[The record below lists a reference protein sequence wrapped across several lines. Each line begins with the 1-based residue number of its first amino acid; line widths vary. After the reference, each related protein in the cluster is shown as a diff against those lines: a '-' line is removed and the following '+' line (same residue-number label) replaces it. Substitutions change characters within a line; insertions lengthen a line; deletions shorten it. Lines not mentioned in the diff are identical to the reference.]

1 MQVLAAVADQGGF
14 STPAEVLRLSKAMV
28 TKHIQSEAQLNSDSG
43 KASSQKTKN
52 TARSAGGAFQIDRV
66 PQHDDRRHQI
76 ETARHA
82 HTASLT
88 LAQLTLR
95 YTSTDAI
102 AAYLFTFG

>member
-14 STPAEVLRLSKAMV
+14 STAAEVLRLSKAMV
-28 TKHIQSEAQLNSDSG
+28 TKHIQGLEAQLNSDSR
-43 KASSQKTKN
+43 KASSQKTEN

-76 ETARHA
+76 EAARHA

-88 LAQLTLR
+88 LAQ
-95 YTSTDAI
+95 
-102 AAYLFTFG
+102 